1 MRWEHGTT
9 GSWNSLAGLQNRD
22 KGGSTAH
29 WHLILML
36 RPPSSGCLVGAPCF
50 RACPP
55 PRGRKALSSPQETA
69 ARFRGPQW
77 RRPRAHTTPSAR
89 FPGESSSLPALGEK
103 VLSEQELALPHPRS
117 ADKVSVWPP
126 KLALCLLDGSGP
138 GPGRTE
144 GAGTGGPASHG
155 TCAPRPGGFTQHGVL
170 KAPGVA
176 WAPASFPTLFSLYI
190 PGLGKPL
197 LGVCAG
203 PLDPLQGE
211 LDRLHLAPDLAAS
224 LLSPV
229 DHGGL
234 WVPGDSHEFT
244 AVIQQPP
251 GGCDGPPY
259 VSI

>member
-36 RPPSSGCLVGAPCF
+36 RPPSSGRLVGAPCF

-77 RRPRAHTTPSAR
+77 RRPQAHTTPSAR

-144 GAGTGGPASHG
+144 GSGTGGASITRDLCPSAWWFHPAWRHQGSRCSVGSCQFSHPVLALYSRTGEAAAGRVRRPTGPSARG
-155 TCAPRPGGFTQHGVL
+155 T
-170 KAPGVA
+170 
-176 WAPASFPTLFSLYI
+176 
-190 PGLGKPL
+190 
-197 LGVCAG
+197 G
-203 PLDPLQGE
+203 P
-211 LDRLHLAPDLAAS
+211 AAS
-224 LLSPV
+224 
-229 DHGGL
+229 
-234 WVPGDSHEFT
+234 
-244 AVIQQPP
+244 
-251 GGCDGPPY
+251 GP
-259 VSI
+259 

>member
-1 MRWEHGTT
+1 MVPPASEPVPHQG
-9 GSWNSLAGLQNRD
+9 AGKHSAHPRKLPPVSVGLS
-22 KGGSTAH
+22 GGG
-29 WHLILML
+29 L
-36 RPPSSGCLVGAPCF
+36 RPTPPLQPAFLGK
-50 RACPP
+50 ACPCLHS
-55 PRGRKALSSPQETA
+55 GRRCFQSRSSPC
-69 ARFRGPQW
+69 PI
-77 RRPRAHTTPSAR
+77 
-89 FPGESSSLPALGEK
+89 LGQQIK
-103 VLSEQELALPHPRS
+103 FQ
-117 ADKVSVWPP
+117 
-126 KLALCLLDGSGP
+126 SGP
-138 GPGRTE
+138 PNWPFAFWMGAAPGRE
-144 GAGTGGPASHG
+144 ELKDQEQGGPASLG
-155 TCAPRPGGFTQHGVL
+155 TCVPRPGGFTQHGVI

-203 PLDPLQGE
+203 PLDPLRGE